1 MFRVMINNW
10 WLLLLRGIFALVF
23 AALVFGVQP
32 FFPTLLLAPVA
43 LTSLTVMFGLLAA
56 LSGLVTMAAALR
68 GAQKKRDLWTLL
80 AEGAAMT
87 AAGAAVLL
95 VPGLTLHVVI
105 RMIACATALL
115 GVLEITAGVHL
126 RRHLADERLLFAGG
140 AASLAFSLYLF
151 LAHSWEIPALLN
163 WIAIYAA
170 VNGLAMAGL
179 AFRLRGLRE
188 SVHELAAPEHVAQA
202 TTAKDSSAA

>member
-10 WLLLLRGIFALVF
+10 WLLLLRGVFALIFAV
-23 AALVFGVQP
+23 LVFGVQP
-32 FFPTLLLAPVA
+32 FFPTLVLAPVA

-56 LSGLVTMAAALR
+56 LSGLVTMAASLR

-87 AAGAAVLL
+87 AAGAAVLF

-105 RMIACATALL
+105 RMIAFATALL
-115 GVLEITAGVHL
+115 GVLETTAGIHL
-126 RRHLADERLLFAGG
+126 RRHLADEWLLLAGG
-140 AASLAFSLYLF
+140 ASSLAFSLYLF
-151 LAHSWEIPALLN
+151 LTRFWDIPALLN
-163 WIAIYAA
+163 WIAIYAI

-188 SVHELAAPEHVAQA
+188 SVHELATPDHVAHA
-202 TTAKDSSAA
+202 ETAKDSSAA